1 MQFLVQ
7 IESREQ
13 PSGDQAFRDDLGARE
28 RQRGLELVE
37 AGVIRDIW
45 RVAGRQANVGIWE
58 AADATE
64 LHAEISSLPAF
75 PWMDVRVTALA
86 QHPLTP

>member
-13 PSGDQAFRDDLGARE
+13 PSGDQAFLDDLSARE

-45 RVAGRQANVGIWE
+45 RVAGRQPTWASGRRRMRP
-58 AADATE
+58 
-64 LHAEISSLPAF
+64 LHAAITSLPAF
-75 PWMDVRVTALA
+75 PWMVVRITALA
-86 QHPLTP
+86 QHPLTR